1 MSAPLTV
8 ATRRQQQHGKAA
20 ALLGTQRRRRVD
32 DALDV
37 LGEHGLAEHADSL
50 DRPWVVGAAVAFA
63 GGYLSSPMGYF
74 RTWDSGAWHRILTG
88 SIGPPFRSRL
98 PGGDRLAETGSQ
110 PVCASHSSKIR
121 AGLSEPM
128 RRESADIRLPARGL
142 GSSCPSLHR

>member
-1 MSAPLTV
+1 MSAPFTV
-8 ATRRQQQHGKAA
+8 TGRAQQQHGKAV

-37 LGEHGLAEHADSL
+37 LGQHGLAEHAGSL

-98 PGGDRLAETGSQ
+98 PG
-110 PVCASHSSKIR
+110 
-121 AGLSEPM
+121 
-128 RRESADIRLPARGL
+128 RGPL
-142 GSSCPSLHR
+142 